1 MEHWC
6 AFLLYLRTYYRT
18 EILDS
23 FQNMLFLQISKLIAE
38 EYKKREFAEPKYFN
52 ALDQMLADSDYV
64 CGTEKFATDLSI
76 KGNSVFRY
84 LMSDGHLCYQTTC
97 PVIITYFSNW
107 VSFRYYFNH
116 RSSRDPWPAWSGVK
130 HSEEQEFTFGGPLRN
145 PSDYKPDDIKVS
157 AV

>member
-6 AFLLYLRTYYRT
+6 AFFVSTYYRT

-64 CGTEKFATDLSI
+64 CGTEKFAKDLSI

-84 LMSDGHLCYQTTC
+84 LMSDGHL
-97 PVIITYFSNW
+97 
-107 VSFRYYFNH
+107 
-116 RSSRDPWPAWSGVK
+116 
-130 HSEEQEFTFGGPLRN
+130 L
-145 PSDYKPDDIKVS
+145 SDYLSHYHYLLFKLVFSQVLLQPPIIQGFL
-157 AV
+157 ACMEWC